1 MAALLIITQKAPD
14 CKSSAQFD
22 TLHDT
27 LILRY
32 LLLSRC
38 NIQSNPGDCII
49 MSIYVSRTGLLD
61 YDVGFFSDLV
71 SDKRVQTDI

>member
-1 MAALLIITQKAPD
+1 MAALLIITQKAPH

-27 LILRY
+27 LILTFV
-32 LLLSRC
+32 SC

-71 SDKRVQTDI
+71 LDKRVQTDI

>member
-1 MAALLIITQKAPD
+1 MAALLIVTQKAPR

-27 LILRY
+27 LI
-32 LLLSRC
+32 LLSRC